1 MDLIASARNP
11 TPSGAVTSEIA
22 TEDGVRLRVARWD
35 ATVSA
40 ERGTV
45 CVFQGRTE
53 FIEKYFETIAD
64 LRRRGFAVA
73 TLDWRGQ
80 GLSQRLVESRAKG
93 HVRSFRDYDRDLAA
107 FMTQVVAPH
116 CKPPYTALA
125 HSMGGNVLLRHAVS
139 AKPWFERIVLSA
151 PMIEI
156 SLARLGGSRAKARL
170 YAEALGLLGLGRTFT
185 SGGAS
190 LPVTY
195 GPFEGNELT
204 NDAERYARSAAI
216 VAAHPE
222 LSLGAPTVAWLRAA
236 LRSSARL
243 TQPEYPLR
251 VRVPILM
258 FAAGQDTVV
267 STRAT
272 EEFAMRLKV
281 GTHVLIPEA
290 KHEILQET
298 DAVRA
303 RFWSAFDA
311 YLGVEQ
317 AAIG

>member
-11 TPSGAVTSEIA
+11 TPSGAVISGIQ
-22 TEDGVRLRVARWD
+22 TEDGVGLRAARWE
-35 ATVSA
+35 ATVSP

-73 TLDWRGQ
+73 TFDWRGQ
-80 GLSQRLVESRAKG
+80 GLSQRLVDNRAKG

-107 FMTQVVAPH
+107 FMTQVVEPH
-116 CKPPYTALA
+116 CRPPYIALA
-125 HSMGGNVLLRHAVS
+125 HSMGGHVLLRHAV
-139 AKPWFERIVLSA
+139 APKPRFARMVLSA

-170 YAEALGLLGLGRTFT
+170 YAEGMSLLLMGRAFT
-185 SGGAS
+185 SGGAAM
-190 LPVTY
+190 PVEY

-204 NDAERYARSAAI
+204 NDRERYARSAAI
-216 VAAHPE
+216 VSAHPE
-222 LSLGAPTVAWLRAA
+222 VSLGAPTIGWLRSA

-243 TQPEYPLR
+243 TAPEFPLK
-251 VRVPILM
+251 VQVPILM
-258 FAAGQDTVV
+258 FAAGQDSIV
-267 STRAT
+267 STRAI

-311 YLGVEQ
+311 YLGVEP
-317 AAIG
+317 APVG